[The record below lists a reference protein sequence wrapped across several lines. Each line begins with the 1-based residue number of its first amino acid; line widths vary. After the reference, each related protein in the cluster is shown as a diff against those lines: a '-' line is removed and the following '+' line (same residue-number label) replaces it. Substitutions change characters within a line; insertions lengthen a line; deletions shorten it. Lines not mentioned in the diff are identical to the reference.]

1 MDVEKKVDC
10 FNLDFDAID
19 YIEKIADEKFD
30 GNKSMALRQII
41 KEHADRERGW
51 KFWQKGAK

>member
-1 MDVEKKVDC
+1 MEERKVEAY
-10 FNLDFDAID
+10 NLDYATID

>member
-1 MDVEKKVDC
+1 MEERKVEAY
-10 FNLDFDAID
+10 NLDYESLD
-19 YIEKIADEKFD
+19 YIQRIADEKFD

>member
-41 KEHADRERGW
+41 KEHADRECGW
-51 KFWQKGAK
+51 KWWQK